1 MSRIE
6 PGKYIIYN
14 RVQDEYGQRLAL
26 TFNGDKQV
34 VTVTKL
40 EPNDTKQ
47 HWEVVDR
54 SDRGLQHIK
63 PIDNT
68 TLEAGW
74 DGDYINTVHAGG
86 QCWSISKSKGWAIQ
100 SGELNMYWSVDRAA
114 NRASIKAVGDVLG
127 PQQRWIFVPVGHR
140 IPE

>member
-1 MSRIE
+1 M
-6 PGKYIIYN
+6 
-14 RVQDEYGQRLAL
+14 
-26 TFNGDKQV
+26 V

-54 SDRGLQHIK
+54 SDGGLQHIK

-86 QCWSISKSKGWAIQ
+86 QCWSISRNKGWAIQ

-127 PQQRWIFVPVGHR
+127 PQQRWILYLWVIGFPSDEGPKLCLDPVKS
-140 IPE
+140 IQ